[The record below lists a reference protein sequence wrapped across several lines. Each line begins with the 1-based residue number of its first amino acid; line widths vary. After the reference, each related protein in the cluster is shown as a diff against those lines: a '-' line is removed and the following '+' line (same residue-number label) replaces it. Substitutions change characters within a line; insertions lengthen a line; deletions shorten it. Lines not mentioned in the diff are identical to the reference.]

1 MAIAKP
7 ENQLQ
12 KGSGYHYDLLL
23 MGLLVGLCSILGFPW
38 VCAAAVRSIQHFNT
52 LSIYSKTYPGVK
64 PQLIKVYEQR
74 ITSFVIHALISK
86 LIGKFVYVTYL
97 FILVLM
103 PTMTFLIKLI
113 PISVLLGLFIYLC
126 YVSLSGIQLA
136 TRVQLLFVPVKYHPR
151 CYYVRKVMCICVEL
165 YLGCYVFI

>member
-52 LSIYSKTYPGVK
+52 LSVYSKTYPGVK
-64 PQLIKVYEQR
+64 PELIKVYEQR

-86 LIGKFVYVTYL
+86 LIVKFL
-97 FILVLM
+97 
-103 PTMTFLIKLI
+103 
-113 PISVLLGLFIYLC
+113 
-126 YVSLSGIQLA
+126 
-136 TRVQLLFVPVKYHPR
+136 
-151 CYYVRKVMCICVEL
+151 
-165 YLGCYVFI
+165 CYVFIYSSSHAYYDFPHQVNTSISVTRAIHISLLCFLEWNTACYKSAVAFCPSKIPS

>member
-52 LSIYSKTYPGVK
+52 LSVFSKTYPGVK

-74 ITSFVIHALISK
+74 ITNFVIHVLISK
-86 LIGKFVYVTYL
+86 YQEICTCYL
-97 FILVLM
+97 F
-103 PTMTFLIKLI
+103 
-113 PISVLLGLFIYLC
+113 C
-126 YVSLSGIQLA
+126 YSSSHAYNDFPYQVN
-136 TRVQLLFVPVKYHPR
+136 TN
-151 CYYVRKVMCICVEL
+151 ICVTRAIHISLLCFLEWNTA
-165 YLGCYVFI
+165 CNKSAVAVCPSKISS